1 MTLLTAFYWGLA
13 GAGAVEAS
21 ELYGAIRTVRDFPW
35 RVSGEL
41 KFSPYLITVLLRL
54 ALGAFAAGLCA
65 KAGPL
70 GPAAAVAAGI
80 AAPKL
85 LEELGRHSV
94 GVPGLGSSQ
103 RAHQPAPA
111 SLSVASAPASDNP
124 AARMEGG
131 LGDATK

>member
-21 ELYGAIRTVRDFPW
+21 ELYGAMRTVKNFPW
-35 RVSGEL
+35 RVTGEL
-41 KFSPYLITVLLRL
+41 KFGPYLVTVLLRL
-54 ALGAFAAGLCA
+54 VLGAFAAGLCA

-70 GPAAAVAAGI
+70 GPASAVAAGI

-94 GVPGLGSSQ
+94 SVPGLSSSQ

-111 SLSVASAPASDNP
+111 SPSVVHVPAVDNP
-124 AARMEGG
+124 ARMEGG
-131 LGDATK
+131 PGGAAK